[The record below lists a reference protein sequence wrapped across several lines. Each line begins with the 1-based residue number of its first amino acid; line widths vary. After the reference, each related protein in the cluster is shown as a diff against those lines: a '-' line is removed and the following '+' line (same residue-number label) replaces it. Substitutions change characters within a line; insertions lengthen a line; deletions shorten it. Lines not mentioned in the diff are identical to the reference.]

1 MIARVLVAAYVAVHA
16 GDYNVMPT
24 DLDVYAPERWVGDAL
39 FRPEVR
45 EGLIWLRLL
54 GTDGSQTHRWRK
66 PDSNHWFR
74 VTRPSFR
81 RRLMSLLPGSLHA
94 EKSAR
99 TTTDTTRMPGASR
112 GTDGSNPV
120 SSPIFSAGARQAACR
135 TGFVVIPDESD
146 VGIG

>member
-1 MIARVLVAAYVAVHA
+1 MIARVLVAAYVTVHA
-16 GDYNVMPT
+16 GNYNVMPT

-54 GTDGSQTHRWRK
+54 GTDGS
-66 PDSNHWFR
+66 
-74 VTRPSFR
+74 
-81 RRLMSLLPGSLHA
+81 
-94 EKSAR
+94 
-99 TTTDTTRMPGASR
+99 
-112 GTDGSNPV
+112 NPV

>member
-1 MIARVLVAAYVAVHA
+1 MIARVLVAAYVTVHA
-16 GDYNVMPT
+16 GNYNVMPT

-81 RRLMSLLPGSLHA
+81 RRLITPA
-94 EKSAR
+94 
-99 TTTDTTRMPGASR
+99 
-112 GTDGSNPV
+112 
-120 SSPIFSAGARQAACR
+120 
-135 TGFVVIPDESD
+135 
-146 VGIG
+146 